1 MLCINLLFEFLL
13 EYNVFILFREFWNRK
28 GVKRSPGAFVMSL
41 SNKETELSESEG
53 EEDHDLR
60 MVTAKR
66 FNCDDLYMR
75 CNIKLNRSLN
85 VDYMNYI
92 WMIICLV
99 FN

>member
-1 MLCINLLFEFLL
+1 M
-13 EYNVFILFREFWNRK
+13 
-28 GVKRSPGAFVMSL
+28 AFVMSL
-41 SNKETELSESEG
+41 SNEETELSESER
-53 EEDHDLR
+53 EEDHDLS

-75 CNIKLNRSLN
+75 CDIKLHGSLN

-99 FN
+99 FNLSNCFFAFYLL